1 MTVAQVQDVQDRF
14 FRPLTDEERVLVE
27 ARLQDAETKIRIRIP
42 DLKEKILKQPL
53 LEAVVARVCI
63 DAVLRLVR
71 NPEGYVQET
80 DGNYTYMLSQE
91 AAEGKLTILPEEWHD
106 LGVRKRIGVMH
117 VAPKFTGELL

>member
-1 MTVAQVQDVQDRF
+1 MTFAQVQDVQDRF

-27 ARLQDAETKIRIRIP
+27 ARLRDAETKIRIRIP
-42 DLKEKILKQPL
+42 DLEEKILKQPL
-53 LEAVVARVCI
+53 LGDVVARVCI

-117 VAPKFTGELL
+117 VAPKFTGGLL